1 MNIENQHIKKDLSNK
16 NIKKF
21 NGILNRRSLLSLLK
35 INENQLSKLTKIELN
50 NNNITKIKLKTF
62 DGLSSVKELNISNN
76 QLISIKKGTFDG
88 LSSLEEL
95 DISNNQL
102 IITSI
107 LPKIFNN
114 LHMLKILNLSHN
126 KLTIIEDGVFIKLH
140 NLKELD
146 LSWNKLTTIKVGAFD
161 GLSSLEKIYFN
172 GIEELD
178 LTNNIQCAKIKPN
191 AHNIR
196 SYNKFFSLFQ
206 KIEKLNLS
214 RHKCSYKEL
223 LFEMSMNKSTFA
235 SFFNILSYVY
245 NTLKDDTYNKYNN
258 INSNKFI
265 INNIWNTSKRK
276 ITNNKIHKI
285 KIFDTKKE
293 NIIINKNIKKYLI
306 EKSDFI
312 HDIMKDYKNT
322 DKNNNI
328 TIQLLNINDEDIQL
342 LGKYLESMNF
352 NDFTHIE
359 LIKIKE
365 VVNHL
370 IISDK
375 KLRAK
380 MFLKYF
386 EIMKDYDENQIITFF
401 QFKI

>member
-1 MNIENQHIKKDLSNK
+1 MNIKEKGLS
-16 NIKKF
+16 KKF

-35 INENQLSKLTKIELN
+35 MNEDQLSKLTKIELH

-62 DGLSSVKELNISNN
+62 DGLSNVKELNISNN
-76 QLISIKKGTFDG
+76 QLLSIKQGTFEG

-102 IITSI
+102 ITPIS
-107 LPKIFNN
+107 PKIFNN
-114 LHMLKILNLSHN
+114 LCTLKILNLSHN
-126 KLTIIEDGVFIKLH
+126 KLTIIEKYTFIKLC

-172 GIEELD
+172 GVGELD
-178 LTNNIQCAKIKPN
+178 LINNIQYAKIKPN

-206 KIEKLNLS
+206 KIEKLNLI

-223 LFEMSMNKSTFA
+223 LFEISMNKSTFA

-245 NTLKDDTYNKYNN
+245 DTLKDDTYNKYNN
-258 INSNKFI
+258 VNSNKFI

-285 KIFDTKKE
+285 KIFNTKNE
-293 NIIINKNIKKYLI
+293 HIIINKNIKKYLI

-312 HDIMKDYKNT
+312 NDIMKDYKNT

-328 TIQLLNINDEDIQL
+328 TIELLNINEEDIQL
-342 LGKYLESMNF
+342 LGKYLESMNL

-359 LIKIKE
+359 LVRMKE
-365 VVNHL
+365 VMNHL

-386 EIMKDYDENQIITFF
+386 EIMKDYDENKIIAFF

>member
-1 MNIENQHIKKDLSNK
+1 M
-16 NIKKF
+16 
-21 NGILNRRSLLSLLK
+21 
-35 INENQLSKLTKIELN
+35 
-50 NNNITKIKLKTF
+50 
-62 DGLSSVKELNISNN
+62 
-76 QLISIKKGTFDG
+76 
-88 LSSLEEL
+88 
-95 DISNNQL
+95 
-102 IITSI
+102 
-107 LPKIFNN
+107 
-114 LHMLKILNLSHN
+114 KILNLSHN
-126 KLTIIEDGVFIKLH
+126 KLTIIEKYTFIKLC

-172 GIEELD
+172 GVGELD
-178 LTNNIQCAKIKPN
+178 LINNIQYAKIKPN

-206 KIEKLNLS
+206 KIEKLNLI

-223 LFEMSMNKSTFA
+223 LFEISMNKSTFA

-245 NTLKDDTYNKYNN
+245 DTLKDDTYNKYNN
-258 INSNKFI
+258 VNSNKFI

-285 KIFDTKKE
+285 KIFNTKNE
-293 NIIINKNIKKYLI
+293 HIIINKNIKKYLI

-312 HDIMKDYKNT
+312 NDIMKDYKNT

-328 TIQLLNINDEDIQL
+328 TIELLNINEEDIQL
-342 LGKYLESMNF
+342 LGKYLESMNL

-359 LIKIKE
+359 LVRMKE
-365 VVNHL
+365 VMNHL

-386 EIMKDYDENQIITFF
+386 EIMKDYDENKIIAFF

>member
-1 MNIENQHIKKDLSNK
+1 
-16 NIKKF
+16 
-21 NGILNRRSLLSLLK
+21 LN
-35 INENQLSKLTKIELN
+35 INEDQLSKLTKIELH

-62 DGLSSVKELNISNN
+62 DGLSNIKELNISNN

-102 IITSI
+102 ISI
-107 LPKIFNN
+107 STPISPRIFNN
-114 LHMLKILNLSHN
+114 LYTLKILNLSHN
-126 KLTIIEDGVFIKLH
+126 KLTTIEEEIFIKLC

-146 LSWNKLTTIKVGAFD
+146 LSWNNLATIKVGAFD
-161 GLSSLEKIYFN
+161 GLSSLEKIYFH
-172 GIEELD
+172 GIGELD
-178 LTNNIQCAKIKPN
+178 LTNNIQYAKIKPN
-191 AHNIR
+191 SNNIR
-196 SYNKFFSLFQ
+196 SYNKFFSLSQ
-206 KIEKLNLS
+206 KIEKLNLF

-235 SFFNILSYVY
+235 SFFYILSYVY
-245 NTLKDDTYNKYNN
+245 DTLKDNTYNKYNN
-258 INSNKFI
+258 INSSKFI

-285 KIFDTKKE
+285 KFFNTKKE
-293 NIIINKNIKKYLI
+293 NIIIKKNIKKYLI

-312 HDIMKDYKNT
+312 DRIMKDYKNT

-328 TIQLLNINDEDIQL
+328 EIQLLNINEEDIQL
-342 LGKYLESMNF
+342 LGKYLEDMNF

-359 LIKIKE
+359 LIRIKE
-365 VVNHL
+365 VMNHL

-375 KLRAK
+375 KVRAK

-386 EIMKDYDENQIITFF
+386 EIMKDYDENKIIAFF